1 MQKDEKYIKQLEETI
16 KKFMAP
22 LNDIPFPI
30 AVKAISGCEVIAF
43 DKGNKD
49 DMVLLEKLSQAASLA
64 GKQAKKDGI
73 KSSRPNEVGNYIEP
87 FVKNALVKVGLKAD
101 IPRNKLGKR
110 QSAGYPDIE
119 IVDSKDRVTYLEC
132 KTYNLK
138 NINTTQRA
146 FYFSPSEEGCKITS
160 DARHIV
166 LSYQIELK
174 TAGVY
179 IPVRWR
185 LYGIESI
192 IVQVKHEFNADNRQI
207 YRREALLAEAVI

>member
-1 MQKDEKYIKQLEETI
+1 MQKDEKYIKKLEETI

-87 FVKNALVKVGLKAD
+87 FVKDALVKVGLKAD
-101 IPRNKLGKR
+101 IPRNKSGKR

-119 IVDSKDRVTYLEC
+119 IVDSKNRVTYLEC
-132 KTYNLK
+132 KTYNLR

-185 LYGIESI
+185 LYGIELMV
-192 IVQVKHEFNADNRQI
+192 VQVKHEFNADNRQM
-207 YRREALLAEAVI
+207 YKKEALLAEGVI